1 MTKRLELWRPLFT
14 VAAWPDLTDLPP
26 ILLTMGWLT
35 VCVSWQEG
43 VVVPFRLINA
53 PEGSEC

>member
-1 MTKRLELWRPLFT
+1 MAAWFT

-43 VVVPFRLINA
+43 VVVPFQLINA